1 MAWEDSPSHVCRGG
15 DKRALAFCCPPVKP
29 CPVVYALEDAKLTPQ
44 DYIKIKEKFGEK
56 TRLGYGEGT
65 CFGSL
70 VWCCKPSKPC
80 PLRDMVLRR
89 IDMSEDEYVKLKR
102 ELSEELVGASPSSI
116 QESVKALTETFNVP
130 EEEAYQ
136 VLSDCG
142 NDLKNAIKVLRMKD
156 LEL

>member
-1 MAWEDSPSHVCRGG
+1 
-15 DKRALAFCCPPVKP
+15 
-29 CPVVYALEDAKLTPQ
+29 
-44 DYIKIKEKFGEK
+44 
-56 TRLGYGEGT
+56 
-65 CFGSL
+65 
-70 VWCCKPSKPC
+70 
-80 PLRDMVLRR
+80 MVLRR
-89 IDMSEDEYVKLKR
+89 IDMSEDEYMKLKR

-136 VLSDCG
+136 VLSNCG